1 MMNTDQFI
9 VFATLLF
16 ALAMF
21 IWGKWRYDIVALMA
35 LLAVTLCGIV
45 PAAEAFSG
53 FGHPAVITVA
63 AVLVISRGLINSGL
77 IDAITNQL
85 HKIGS
90 NITLQ
95 VLGLTLTV
103 SATSAFM
110 NNVGALAIMLPV
122 ALQMARKNG
131 HPPSLFLMPI
141 AFGSLLGGLT
151 TMMGTP
157 PNIIIALARA
167 EYAGEPFR
175 LFDFTPVG
183 FVVAIAGILFIAL
196 FGWRLLPRRKG
207 QDSVDELFHI
217 EEYTAEVKLTK
228 NSTIAGSRIADLARF
243 KDIEINIIGIARGKH
258 RIAYPSP
265 KELLEAGDV
274 LVVEADSKDLKAFVD
289 SAKLEL
295 AGDKDIEKDFLG
307 SQEIIMAEAVV
318 RLDSTLI
325 GKTAYSLNLRRRF
338 GLNLLAVAR
347 KGSRLTQRIATI
359 SFQLGDVLLV
369 SGPADSMHE
378 TISSMGCIPLAQRN
392 LRIGQPRQI
401 IKSGAVFLGAILA
414 AAFGLMAIQTA
425 LVLAAVLM
433 VLLNIISIREI
444 YENINWSIIILLGAM
459 IPVGHSLDTTG
470 AAQTVVLQ
478 LLKLTGS
485 MPPIITLALIFFG
498 TMYLTDIV
506 NNAAAAV
513 LIAPIAIKVA
523 LALNVSPDPFLM
535 GVALAASC
543 AFLTPIGHQ
552 SNTLVM
558 GPGGYRFGDYWRMG
572 LPLGLLVALVGL
584 PMICLVWPF

>member
-1 MMNTDQFI
+1 MDTQQYI

-16 ALAMF
+16 ALGLF
-21 IWGKWRYDIVALMA
+21 IWGRWRYDIVALLA

-45 PAAEAFSG
+45 PASEAFAG

-85 HKIGS
+85 YKIGTS
-90 NITLQ
+90 ITLQ
-95 VLGLTLTV
+95 ITALTLTV
-103 SATSAFM
+103 AALSAFM

-183 FVVAIAGILFIAL
+183 FVVAVAGILFISL
-196 FGWRLLPRRKG
+196 FGWRLLPMRKG
-207 QDSVDELFHI
+207 QESVDELFHI
-217 EEYTAEVKLTK
+217 EDYTTEVRITK
-228 NSTIAGSRIADLARF
+228 NSTIASSRITDLALF

-258 RIAYPSP
+258 RIAYPSAM
-265 KELLEAGDV
+265 EILQEGDV
-274 LVVEADSKDLKAFVD
+274 LVVEADSDDLKAFVD
-289 SAKLEL
+289 NAKLEL
-295 AGDKDIEKDFLG
+295 AGDKELEKDILG
-307 SQEIIMAEAVV
+307 AKDMMMAEAVV
-318 RLDSTLI
+318 RLDSQLI

-359 SFQLGDVLLV
+359 QFQLGDVLLL
-369 SGPADSMHE
+369 SGPAEPMHE
-378 TISSMGCIPLAQRN
+378 TISSMGCIPLARRN
-392 LRIGQPRQI
+392 LRIGQPRKI

-414 AAFGLMAIQTA
+414 TAFGLMAIQTA
-425 LVLAAVLM
+425 LVLAGVAM
-433 VLLNIISIREI
+433 VLLNIISIREV
-444 YENINWSIIILLGAM
+444 YDNVNWSIIILLGAM
-459 IPVGHSLDTTG
+459 LPVGHALETTG
-470 AAQTVVLQ
+470 AAQTIVLQ
-478 LLKLTGS
+478 LLKLTGD

-513 LIAPIAIKVA
+513 LIAPIAIQVA
-523 LALNVSPDPFLM
+523 VMLNVSPDPFLM
-535 GVALAASC
+535 AVALGASC

-558 GPGGYRFGDYWRMG
+558 GPGGYKFGDYWRLG
-572 LPLGLLVALVGL
+572 LPLGLLVALIGL
-584 PMICLVWPF
+584 PMICIVWPF